1 MPVILGDRLPESRK
15 LNACS
20 LDAHLAY
27 AYFVAVVPD
36 DFGRGRLSV
45 TLVAESLFPRR
56 AEPGERRAIERRV
69 AAWFVEWERER
80 LILTWECDGVRFFEL
95 TRFKPRGNRY
105 HRTPEPPW
113 HKDTSA
119 LPEDTRDEVTI
130 HGHTGQC
137 LSSAIT
143 QARLWKG
150 PEKAEDLSLRLIEL
164 RSRGVAEAQPG
175 TGRERRAPSPP
186 SPPSPP
192 LLREGGGT
200 RPPVE
205 NSAHGPEPDLP
216 PPPPADPTEAL
227 RALQRTDGTANDRR
241 QAAEALAAYI
251 GERTGLTLDQVVGKA
266 SAHYGGKDGRLV
278 RTSSLERMTEAY
290 FTATAEALASWCGRL
305 RAVSDSEL
313 QAVRAQG
320 EDATLAPVL
329 RRAARRR
336 PSR

>member
-45 TLVAESLFPRR
+45 TLAAESMFPRR
-56 AEPGERRAIERRV
+56 ADPVARRAIERRV

-80 LILTWECDGVRFFEL
+80 LILAWECDGVRFFEL

-113 HKDTSA
+113 HRDTSQ
-119 LPEDTRDEVTI
+119 LPEDTRGDVTI
-130 HGHTGQC
+130 HVHTGQC

-164 RSRGVAEAQPG
+164 RSRGVAEPQPG

-192 LLREGGGT
+192 LLEEGGGT
-200 RPPVE
+200 PGPVE
-205 NSAHGPEPDLP
+205 NSAP
-216 PPPPADPTEAL
+216 PPPPAEPTEAL

-241 QAAEALAAYI
+241 QAAEALASYI
-251 GERTGLTLDQVVGKA
+251 GERTGLTIDQVVGKA

-278 RTSSLERMTEAY
+278 KTSSFERMTEGY
-290 FTATAEALASWCGRL
+290 FNATADALASWCGRL

-313 QAVRAQG
+313 EAVRAQG

-329 RRAARRR
+329 RRAARRKPTR
-336 PSR
+336 